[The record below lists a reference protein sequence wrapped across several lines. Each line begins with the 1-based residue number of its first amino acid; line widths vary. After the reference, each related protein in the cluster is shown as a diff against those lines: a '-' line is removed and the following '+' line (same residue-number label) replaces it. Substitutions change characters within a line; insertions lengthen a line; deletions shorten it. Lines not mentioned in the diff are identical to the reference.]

1 MNMIKSLYSHIT
13 RVVRVQYLF
22 IFLFF
27 TISLCSCTAEKPKA
41 DLENSRLYDVLK
53 CVENYMDALKEGT
66 ASASQY
72 AYFENEEARSF
83 FEENRDYLIEYE
95 IQEFSKINDSLYAL
109 TIKYKTATS
118 EFYKERGF
126 PYRDVAYNFV
136 ADIDGSFLFIR
147 HKVDIPENLKAGF
160 DEDKYSYDPIEG
172 LDETS
177 PEFFR

>member
-1 MNMIKSLYSHIT
+1 MIKPLYSHIT

-41 DLENSRLYDVLK
+41 DLENSPLYDVLK
-53 CVENYMDALKEGT
+53 CVEDYMDALKEST

-72 AYFENEEARSF
+72 VHFENEEARSY
-83 FEENRDYLIEYE
+83 FEENLDYLIEYE

-118 EFYKERGF
+118 EFCEERGF
-126 PYRDVAYNFV
+126 PHRDVAYNFV
-136 ADIDGSFLFIR
+136 ANIDGSFLFIIN
-147 HKVDIPENLKAGF
+147 KADIPENLKAGL
-160 DEDKYSYDPIEG
+160 DEDKYNYDPIEG
-172 LDETS
+172 LVEMS
-177 PEFFR
+177 PQSFR